1 MKIIVITGPTASG
14 KTKISVEVAKYLNA
28 QIINADSRYLY
39 KEANIATAKVSG
51 EEMDGVI
58 HNMIDTISL
67 NEDYSI
73 FNYQRDARSVL
84 DRLIKENKNA
94 IIVGGS
100 GLYIKALLYDY
111 KLEENH
117 KVNIDFSKYSNDEL
131 KVWAN
136 KINSNNDIHVN
147 NRQRLERY
155 ISKYI
160 ENGNKELENN
170 DVFNKKYDFITF
182 YLNVER
188 EALYKRIN
196 DRVEDMFKN
205 GLLEEAVSLKK
216 YKHFKDIIGYKELIP
231 YFNNLITLDEA
242 KEEIKKDS
250 RHYAKRQITWFTHQM
265 NDKIIIDVDYNN
277 INKSIK
283 EIINYIK

>member
-84 DRLIKENKNA
+84 DRLIKENKNV

-111 KLEENH
+111 KLEENN

-205 GLLEEAVSLKK
+205 GLLEEAVNLKE

-242 KEEIKKDS
+242 KEDIKKDS

-265 NDKIIIDVDYNN
+265 NDKIIIDVDYNDV
-277 INKSIK
+277 NKSIK

>member
-28 QIINADSRYLY
+28 QIINADSRYIY

-51 EEMDGVI
+51 EEMDGII
-58 HNMIDTISL
+58 HHMIDTISL

-111 KLEENH
+111 KLEENN

-188 EALYKRIN
+188 EELYKRIN
-196 DRVEDMFKN
+196 DRVEDMFEN
-205 GLLEEAVSLKK
+205 GLLEEAVSLKE

-231 YFNNLITLDEA
+231 YFDGLITLDEA
-242 KEEIKKDS
+242 KENIKKDS
-250 RHYAKRQITWFTHQM
+250 RHYAKRQITWFNHQM
-265 NDKIIIDVDYNN
+265 NDKIIIDVDYNDV
-277 INKSIK
+277 NKSIK

>member
-58 HNMIDTISL
+58 HNMIDIISL

-84 DRLIKENKNA
+84 DRLIKENKNV

-111 KLEENH
+111 KLEENN

-205 GLLEEAVSLKK
+205 GLLEEAVNLKE

-242 KEEIKKDS
+242 KEDIKKDS

-265 NDKIIIDVDYNN
+265 NDKIIIDVDYNDV
-277 INKSIK
+277 NKSIK

>member
-14 KTKISVEVAKYLNA
+14 KTNISVQIAKYLKA
-28 QIINADSRYLY
+28 DIINADSRYIY
-39 KEANIATAKVSG
+39 KEANIATAKVTK
-51 EEMDGVI
+51 EEMDGI
-58 HNMIDTISL
+58 KHYMIDTISL
-67 NEDYSI
+67 NDDYSI
-73 FNYQRDARSVL
+73 FNYQRDARSIL
-84 DRLIKENKNA
+84 DKLIKENKNV

-111 KLEENH
+111 KLEKNN
-117 KVNIDFSKYSNDEL
+117 KSNIDFSKYSNNEL
-131 KVWAN
+131 KEWAN
-136 KINSNNDIHVN
+136 KINSNNDIHIN

-160 ENGNKELENN
+160 ENGNKEIENN

-188 EALYKRIN
+188 EELYKRIN
-196 DRVEDMFKN
+196 DRVEVMFEN
-205 GLLEEAVSLKK
+205 DLLDEAYSLRN

-242 KEEIKKDS
+242 KENIKKDS
-250 RHYAKRQITWFTHQM
+250 RHYAKRQITWFNHQM

-277 INKSIK
+277 VNKSIK

>member
-28 QIINADSRYLY
+28 QIINADSRYIY
-39 KEANIATAKVSG
+39 KEANIATAKVSA

-84 DRLIKENKNA
+84 DRLIKENKNV

-111 KLEENH
+111 KLEENN

-160 ENGNKELENN
+160 ENGNKEVENN

-188 EALYKRIN
+188 EELYKRIN
-196 DRVEDMFKN
+196 DRVEDMFEN
-205 GLLEEAVSLKK
+205 GLLEEAVSLKE
-216 YKHFKDIIGYKELIP
+216 YMHFKDIIGYKELIP
-231 YFNNLITLDEA
+231 YFDGLITLDEA
-242 KEEIKKDS
+242 KENIKKDS
-250 RHYAKRQITWFTHQM
+250 RHYAKRQITWFNHQM
-265 NDKIIIDVDYNN
+265 NDKIIIDVDYNDV
-277 INKSIK
+277 NKSIK

>member
-111 KLEENH
+111 KLEENN

-265 NDKIIIDVDYNN
+265 NDKIIIDVDYNDV
-277 INKSIK
+277 NKSIK

>member
-58 HNMIDTISL
+58 HNMMDTISL

-111 KLEENH
+111 KLEENN

-265 NDKIIIDVDYNN
+265 NDKIIIDVDYNDV
-277 INKSIK
+277 NKSIK

>member
-73 FNYQRDARSVL
+73 FNYQKDARSVL

-111 KLEENH
+111 KLEENN

-196 DRVEDMFKN
+196 DRVEDMFEN

-265 NDKIIIDVDYNN
+265 NDKIIIDVDYNDV
-277 INKSIK
+277 NKSIK

>member
-111 KLEENH
+111 KLEENN

-160 ENGNKELENN
+160 ENGNKEVEDN

-188 EALYKRIN
+188 EELYKRIN

-242 KEEIKKDS
+242 KEDIKKDS

-265 NDKIIIDVDYNN
+265 NDKIIIDVDYNDV
-277 INKSIK
+277 NKSIK

>member
-111 KLEENH
+111 KLEENN

-131 KVWAN
+131 KIWAN

-160 ENGNKELENN
+160 ENGNKEVENN

-265 NDKIIIDVDYNN
+265 NDKIIIDVDYNDV
-277 INKSIK
+277 NKSIK

>member
-39 KEANIATAKVSG
+39 KEANIAIAKVSG
-51 EEMDGVI
+51 EEMDGII
-58 HNMIDTISL
+58 HHMIDTISL

-111 KLEENH
+111 KLEENN

-131 KVWAN
+131 KEWAN
-136 KINSNNDIHVN
+136 KFNSNNDIQVN

-155 ISKYI
+155 IS
-160 ENGNKELENN
+160 
-170 DVFNKKYDFITF
+170 
-182 YLNVER
+182 
-188 EALYKRIN
+188 
-196 DRVEDMFKN
+196 
-205 GLLEEAVSLKK
+205 
-216 YKHFKDIIGYKELIP
+216 
-231 YFNNLITLDEA
+231 
-242 KEEIKKDS
+242 
-250 RHYAKRQITWFTHQM
+250 
-265 NDKIIIDVDYNN
+265 
-277 INKSIK
+277 
-283 EIINYIK
+283 